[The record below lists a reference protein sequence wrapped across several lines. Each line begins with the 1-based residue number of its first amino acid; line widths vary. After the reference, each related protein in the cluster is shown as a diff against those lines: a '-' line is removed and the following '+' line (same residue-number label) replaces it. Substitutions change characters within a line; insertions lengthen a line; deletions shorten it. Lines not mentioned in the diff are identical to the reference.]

1 MAVTTVTNFAVDN
14 LPIVDFFDPDAAF
27 NYGTSTKLSLVSR
40 DGYELIFR
48 GTDFDFNGRDVP
60 TDGTVTDVFLYD
72 PRGHLVG
79 RIDDVSFS
87 LEDYYD
93 TVAVGNRPGQFTEDL
108 MSGDDVVTG
117 GTADDRLIGY
127 AGNDSISSGSGF
139 DTVSGDAG
147 ADTIDGGGGNDDLDG
162 GDGDDR
168 LSGGSGLDLILG
180 GDGRDVMFGG
190 EGRDRLYGENGDD
203 ALRGQAGDDSLAGGR
218 GDDTLIGGTGRDQ
231 LRGGAGADHFQ
242 FLSES
247 DAPDLVLDFRGGEDK
262 LVFTAAGFDNLDANF
277 DLIVN
282 NDPDAATANATF
294 LFDANS
300 HRLYYDAD
308 GTGAGGRE
316 LIAVLAGVSDL
327 DKADFL
333 IV

>member
-14 LPIVDFFDPDAAF
+14 LPIVDFFDPNAAF

-48 GTDFDFNGRDVP
+48 GTDFAFNGRDEP

-72 PRGHLVG
+72 PNGNLVG
-79 RIDDVSFS
+79 RVDDVAFS
-87 LEDYYD
+87 LEDYYE
-93 TVAVGNRPGQFTEDL
+93 TVAVDGRAGAFTADL

-117 GTADDRLIGY
+117 GSADDRLIGY
-127 AGNDSISSGSGF
+127 AGDDEINSGSGF

-147 ADTIDGGGGNDDLDG
+147 NDTIAAGAGDDDVDGGTGNDRIDGGTGRDLLYG
-162 GDGDDR
+162 FDGDD
-168 LSGGSGLDLILG
+168 LI
-180 GDGRDVMFGG
+180 FGG
-190 EGRDRLYGENGDD
+190 LGADRLYGEKGDD
-203 ALRGQAGDDSLAGGR
+203 ELRGGSGDDSISGGAGK
-218 GDDTLIGGTGRDQ
+218 DTLIGGPGRDQ
-231 LRGGAGADHFQ
+231 LLGGADADHFQ
-242 FLSES
+242 FLSDA
-247 DAPDLVLDFRGGEDK
+247 DAPDRVLDFRAADT

-277 DLIVN
+277 DLVVN
-282 NDPDAATANATF
+282 NNPQATTGNETF

-316 LIAVLAGVSDL
+316 LIATLSGVDDL
-327 DKADFL
+327 VKADFL